1 MIHQHLP
8 SDPRIVDEV
17 FNVVAKPGLEDV
29 GWLLGMVAVYGK
41 SPEELKG
48 FSWNEDNSINLQSKK
63 RPVRPLHP
71 QWVFI
76 FQLKE
81 KQPFTRKSRWNP
93 LVARLDKAVNE
104 KRSIFQLMLFSWP
117 TKSEKSITPP
127 LGSRNVLSLLH
138 LLELVLHKG
147 HIPIVGIP

>member
-48 FSWNEDNSINLQSKK
+48 FTWNEDNSINIQSKK
-63 RPVRPLHP
+63 RPIRPLHP

-93 LVARLDKAVNE
+93 LVARLDKAVDEE
-104 KRSIFQLMLFSWP
+104 KINLS
-117 TKSEKSITPP
+117 
-127 LGSRNVLSLLH
+127 VDSLL
-138 LLELVLHKG
+138 LAHKVRKVYYT
-147 HIPIVGIP
+147 PLKPQKRFESLALA

>member
-17 FNVVAKPGLEDV
+17 FNVVAKPGLEEV

-41 SPEELKG
+41 NPEELEG
-48 FSWNEDNSINLQSKK
+48 FTWNEDNSINLKAKK
-63 RPVRPLHP
+63 RAIRPLHP

-81 KQPFTRKSRWNP
+81 KQPFNLKGRW
-93 LVARLDKAVNE
+93 V
-104 KRSIFQLMLFSWP
+104 
-117 TKSEKSITPP
+117 
-127 LGSRNVLSLLH
+127 SLLNSLKDASKQDRIGLSIES
-138 LLELVLHKG
+138 LLLAHRVRKVYYTPIKLQKKYSALVSA
-147 HIPIVGIP
+147 

>member
-48 FSWNEDNSINLQSKK
+48 FTWNEGQFNQHSIEENVLFARCIHSGF
-63 RPVRPLHP
+63 
-71 QWVFI
+71 FI

-93 LVARLDKAVNE
+93 LVARLDKAVDEE
-104 KRSIFQLMLFSWP
+104 KINLSVDGLLLAHKVR
-117 TKSEKSITPP
+117 KVYYTPLKP
-127 LGSRNVLSLLH
+127 QKRFESLALA
-138 LLELVLHKG
+138 
-147 HIPIVGIP
+147 